1 MKEKIK
7 AGAIY
12 IAQMVPVFAGGG
24 IFFLFLLWCG
34 VKDEGPYWTF
44 GHFLWEL
51 YHRTFQ

>member
-1 MKEKIK
+1 MKLKIK
-7 AGAIY
+7 SVMFY
-12 IAQMVPVFAGGG
+12 IAEMFGVIILTGVFT
-24 IFFLFLLWCG
+24 LFLLWCA

>member
-1 MKEKIK
+1 MK
-7 AGAIY
+7 AMGVY
-12 IAQMVPVFAGGG
+12 IAEMLAVLGLTGVFTL
-24 IFFLFLLWCG
+24 FFLWCA